1 MTRAAEGDLRRVP
14 GWCALGSVTSMLHLP
29 SNLGTRSLAGPA
41 FLQDGWMEK
50 LPRERQWL
58 SHGLQKQVPPA
69 ALAAAPLAAL
79 RVPRHA
85 PLCRAPRGWAGAPG
99 SASRRD
105 AVVSWA
111 ALAPLRGHRLGKAP
125 GRCAP
130 PRWASR
136 RPSRGHAGGI
146 GAARPRGRGERYPCP
161 DEPAPAEGG
170 IVALGKGGRG
180 SPPGPTARSLCQQ
193 RGQGRRA
200 PGGRGRLPAPGD
212 RARALAQRRR

>member
-79 RVPRHA
+79 SAQTRTLVPGTPGLGWCARLCLSAGCSSFMGCASTVTWPSAGESAWPLRTSALGVQA
-85 PLCRAPRGWAGAPG
+85 PFPGARRWHWCCQAAGPG
-99 SASRRD
+99 GAVPVSRR
-105 AVVSWA
+105 
-111 ALAPLRGHRLGKAP
+111 
-125 GRCAP
+125 
-130 PRWASR
+130 AS
-136 RPSRGHAGGI
+136 SG
-146 GAARPRGRGERYPCP
+146 
-161 DEPAPAEGG
+161 
-170 IVALGKGGRG
+170 
-180 SPPGPTARSLCQQ
+180 
-193 RGQGRRA
+193 
-200 PGGRGRLPAPGD
+200 
-212 RARALAQRRR
+212 